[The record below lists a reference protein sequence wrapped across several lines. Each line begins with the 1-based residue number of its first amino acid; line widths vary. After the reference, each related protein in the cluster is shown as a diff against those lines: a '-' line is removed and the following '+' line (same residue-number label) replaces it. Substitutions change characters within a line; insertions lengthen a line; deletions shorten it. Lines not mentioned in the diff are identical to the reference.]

1 VFADLATHPSNEIIL
16 ELNLKKKL
24 MVRCTR
30 GEGIVLFCLYNY
42 GNVCSRCGEIV
53 FGELGVTK
61 AQNTR
66 DRQL

>member
-1 VFADLATHPSNEIIL
+1 
-16 ELNLKKKL
+16 

-30 GEGIVLFCLYNY
+30 GEGIVSFCLYNY
-42 GNVCSRCGEIV
+42 GNVYSRCGEIV

-66 DRQL
+66 ETRDRQL